1 VSLRDSEL
9 RLARFFAACVTGNWP
24 QVRAVLH
31 AAPADELDRRWREVA
46 LMVHVFA
53 GVPRGV
59 EAYAV
64 IESAGGLGPLEPE
77 ERLEPDSAGRTPTDG
92 EALFARIYAEST
104 EDVRAMLARGHPLF
118 ARGVL
123 EYAYGRILC
132 RPGITPD
139 RRELYACA
147 ALAVMGQ
154 ERQLAS
160 HARGAVRCGATQ
172 DEVLAVI
179 EAVADLASAERME
192 SARLVARRFSGPIAG

>member
-1 VSLRDSEL
+1 VSLLDSEL

-24 QVRAVLH
+24 EVRALLR
-31 AAPADELDRRWREVA
+31 AAPAGEPDRRWREVA

-64 IESAGGLGPLEPE
+64 IEAAGGLGRPDPEELLEPT
-77 ERLEPDSAGRTPTDG
+77 AGG
-92 EALFARIYAEST
+92 EALFARIYSEST
-104 EDVRAMLARGHPLF
+104 EDVRAMLARGHPLY
-118 ARGVL
+118 ARWVL
-123 EYAYGRILC
+123 EYAYGRVLS

-139 RRELYACA
+139 RRELCACA
-147 ALAVMGQ
+147 ALAVMGGQ

-172 DEVLAVI
+172 AEVLAVI
-179 EAVADLASAERME
+179 EAVADLAGTEQIEA
-192 SARLVARRFSGPIAG
+192 ARLVARRFSGSNGA